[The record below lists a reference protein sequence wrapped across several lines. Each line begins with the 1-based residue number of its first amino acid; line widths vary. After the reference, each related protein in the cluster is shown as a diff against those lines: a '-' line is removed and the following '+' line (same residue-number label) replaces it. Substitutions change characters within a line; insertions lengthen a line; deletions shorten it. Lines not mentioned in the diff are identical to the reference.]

1 MTMTQGVDV
10 SSLLVNYGF
19 FSHGDVTLAQSYIV
33 HISLFEAFLIFQNN
47 VLNSTLTSLI
57 IMMEKYKQW

>member
-1 MTMTQGVDV
+1 MTKTQGVDV

-47 VLNSTLTSLI
+47 VLKLYVNI
-57 IMMEKYKQW
+57 VNHNDGEI